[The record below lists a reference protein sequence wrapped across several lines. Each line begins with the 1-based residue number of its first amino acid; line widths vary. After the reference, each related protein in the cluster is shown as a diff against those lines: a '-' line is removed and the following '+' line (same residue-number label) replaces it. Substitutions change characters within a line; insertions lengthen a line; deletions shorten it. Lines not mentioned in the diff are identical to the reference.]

1 MAEREPRIGVR
12 ELCRYYADVDIRT
25 VKRWIADGCP
35 HRKVNG
41 VNQFLLSEVIP
52 WREQRFREELR
63 GTGKADLV
71 EEQAR
76 KMRADAEISELKAA
90 QMRGELLPAS
100 EVRREMERRDE
111 VTRAALLGMR
121 GKYAAQVY
129 GAGSMAEAA
138 EVLDQ
143 IARDVVSSLQASA
156 DELAAGDEEEVAA

>member
-1 MAEREPRIGVR
+1 MGPKTQTVGTVELAKLLGVTR
-12 ELCRYYADVDIRT
+12 AAVHLWRQNGCPSRT
-25 VKRWIADGCP
+25 V
-35 HRKVNG
+35 NG
-41 VNQFLLSEVIP
+41 AAAFVVGEVVD
-52 WREQRFREELR
+52 WRLEQARASAR
-63 GTGKADLV
+63 GAEKADLL

-76 KMRADAEISELKAA
+76 RTRAEADISELKAA
-90 QMRGELLPAS
+90 QMRGELLPAA

-156 DELAAGDEEEVAA
+156 DELESDDDEEVAA